1 MKKLLFI
8 VLLLF
13 GCATVNPDAV
23 FVNHKG
29 KTIKEFPT
37 QKEYNDT
44 IFFADSYRDMLDNE
58 TIGRMEV
65 VTKKPEHIRDNIYN
79 IPVKIEWHN
88 PKNMLIKR
96 IIFNLMIDA
105 NEFVEPNTQGKKLDV
120 KFSIEGKL

>member
-13 GCATVNPDAV
+13 GCASVQSDAV
-23 FVNHKG
+23 LVNYKG
-29 KTIKEFPT
+29 KLIKEFPT

-44 IFFADSYRDMLDNE
+44 IFFSDSYRDMLDNE
-58 TIGRMEV
+58 TTGRMEV
-65 VTKKPEHIRDNIYN
+65 ATKKPEHIRDNIYN

-88 PKNMLIKR
+88 PKNVLIKR
-96 IIFNLMIDA
+96 VVFNLMIDS
-105 NEFVEPNTQGKKLDV
+105 NEFFNQKEQGKKLDV